1 MILALDKPERIVIIQ
16 TSLCYKLD
24 RRKKMINSQKEI
36 ERRTKQYFY
45 NDGLTEI
52 AVGIVLLM
60 LGVYFFGSVALPA
73 NSLVRTWL
81 DAAFILVIFAG
92 IFIVRRLVRFLK
104 FRITYPRTGYVSY
117 KKKSGGRRRGAVAG
131 VSGGIVA
138 AALSV
143 LLAVSPSMKA
153 WMPALNGFG
162 LSLAVFLLARRTEIA
177 RYYVLAAA
185 SAVIGLAVALK
196 GIGDLEGVS
205 LYYAVFGAAVITSGL
220 VALIL
225 YLRSTKTENGES
237 DGR

>member
-1 MILALDKPERIVIIQ
+1 VQ
-16 TSLCYKLD
+16 TIKE
-24 RRKKMINSQKEI
+24 KKMIDNQKEI

-73 NSLVRTWL
+73 NSPVKTWL
-81 DAAFILVIFAG
+81 DAAFVLVIFAG

-117 KKKSGGRRRGAVAG
+117 RKKEGGPRRRALAAA
-131 VSGGIVA
+131 SGGIIG

-143 LLAVSPSMKA
+143 LLAVSPTAKA
-153 WMPALNGFG
+153 WMPALNGFL
-162 LSLAVFLLARRTEIA
+162 LSFAVFLFARRTEIA
-177 RYYVLAAA
+177 RYYILSAA
-185 SAVIGLAVALK
+185 SAVIGLAIALK
-196 GIGDLEGVS
+196 GIQDVEGIS

-220 VALIL
+220 AALTV
-225 YLRSTKTENGES
+225 YLRSTKIDHGES